1 MTKLSYWNHLSIV
14 QLHLVDR
21 DVSTSGLSD
30 VSSEPESLKWKPWG
44 QVQRMR
50 VHCVHDTVPPN
61 CNRRLYRFD
70 RISHHPK
77 EVTVLPCV
85 RLHFFFIL
93 LKKRTRNVFPQK
105 HFLATSDGEKSVSKM
120 RFCTKQYNLFNQN
133 TYKWLLS
140 RLLIIFLERK
150 LWNFIWIIEDR
161 TNVLKILI
169 LNLYVTILHNLYVFP
184 IVRYI

>member
-1 MTKLSYWNHLSIV
+1 M
-14 QLHLVDR
+14 
-21 DVSTSGLSD
+21 
-30 VSSEPESLKWKPWG
+30 ESLEYCTIAPCRSWRFHLGFVRRKLRAREFEMETLGTGTAYAGALCTRHRSTELQSEIISIWSNFTPSQG
-44 QVQRMR
+44 S
-50 VHCVHDTVPPN
+50 N
-61 CNRRLYRFD
+61 CTTMC
-70 RISHHPK
+70 P
-77 EVTVLPCV
+77 TT
-85 RLHFFFIL
+85 FFFIL

-150 LWNFIWIIEDR
+150 LWNFIWIIENR